1 MEETAK
7 NSNRNKTILLSFNVS
22 TDVQLESVIDGAK
35 EIEDCLTYI
44 LAANYLGNLYFEE
57 VSDENHN

>member
-1 MEETAK
+1 MEETTEK
-7 NSNRNKTILLSFNVS
+7 NDKTIMLNFNVS
-22 TDVQLESVIDGAK
+22 KNTKLELLIDGAK

-44 LAANYLGNLYFEE
+44 LGADYLGNLYFEE

>member
-22 TDVQLESVIDGAK
+22 TDVQLELLIDGAK

-44 LAANYLGNLYFEE
+44 LGVDYLGNLYFKE
-57 VSDENHN
+57 VIE

>member
-1 MEETAK
+1 MRETTE
-7 NSNRNKTILLSFNVS
+7 NPSSNKTMLLKFTVS
-22 TDVQLESVIDGAK
+22 KDMNLQSLINGAK

-44 LAANYLGNLYFEE
+44 LGTNYLGNLYFEE

>member
-1 MEETAK
+1 MERTAE
-7 NSNRNKTILLSFNVS
+7 NSRRNKTIILSFNVS
-22 TDVQLESVIDGAK
+22 TNVQLKSLIDGAK

-44 LAANYLGNLYFEE
+44 LGTNYLGNLCFEE

>member
-1 MEETAK
+1 MEKTTE
-7 NSNRNKTILLSFNVS
+7 NSSRNKTIILSFNVS
-22 TDVQLESVIDGAK
+22 TNVQLESLIDGAK

-44 LAANYLGNLYFEE
+44 LGANYLGNLYFEE

>member
-22 TDVQLESVIDGAK
+22 TNVQLESLIDGAK

-44 LAANYLGNLYFEE
+44 LGVDYLDNLYFKE
-57 VSDENHN
+57 VIE